1 MAYLIQR
8 ATLTAI
14 ADQVRRLTGTN
25 VPLSPAQMA
34 TALSA
39 GAFGDNDYDSFRFY
53 DFENGLSGLGNNGYD
68 DDGNALTPLTA
79 LPYLDKYTIGPAR
92 SAHESAILSRF
103 NPVVSGHSGAA
114 NKNILAEI
122 RMPKC
127 LSISDYYYDSFSS
140 CINLVSAWLPACTS
154 VGGYAF
160 EFCYRLEELTLNSA
174 CVISEYAFAGVV
186 QPDSGKIFRLYLRGD
201 TMGSCSDRFE
211 IDPTGGS
218 NWQDAQDLYS
228 GEIPGLEIYVP
239 PALLNDFKTTWAN
252 GYFADNIFPLTD

>member
-122 RMPKC
+122 KMPGCASVDDEEFKDC
-127 LSISDYYYDSFSS
+127 DNI
-140 CINLVSAWLPACTS
+140 VSAYFPACMD
-154 VGGYAF
+154 VGEDAF
-160 EFCYRLEELTLNSA
+160 SGCSLLESITLNSG
-174 CVISEYAFAGVV
+174 CDIDYHAFADTLV
-186 QPDSGKIFRLYLRGD
+186 PDSKTFRLYLRG
-201 TMGSCSDRFE
+201 GSIGTCDQFAFGGILDYSSCGSMPTE
-211 IDPTGGS
+211 IFYTTPV
-218 NWQDAQDLYS
+218 
-228 GEIPGLEIYVP
+228 PGLEIYVP
-239 PALLNDFKTTWAN
+239 ANLLSDFKTRWGGGN
-252 GYFADNIFPLTD
+252 FADNIFALTD